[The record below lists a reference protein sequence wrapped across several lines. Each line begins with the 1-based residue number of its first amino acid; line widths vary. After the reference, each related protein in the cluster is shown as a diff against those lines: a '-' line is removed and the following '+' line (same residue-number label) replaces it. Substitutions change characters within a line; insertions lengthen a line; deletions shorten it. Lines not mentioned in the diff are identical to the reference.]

1 MCYLSPVVAQPA
13 DEWLRERLPK
23 KFLEP
28 KYWFPSH
35 FCPLLVDIARALR
48 MPQRQFSFTS
58 STLFNDFCY
67 SYVIFGLSVLYTL
80 FSDVLGRDIYFVDLS
95 FTLVKVAPRYL
106 YICLSLFLMFAY
118 LQTWFGFGQLQEEGE
133 GVRGGGGV
141 SCGILVLVFEEGV
154 KILVLVSKKVVRIL
168 VLVFEEGVK
177 WDSSVWGFLTVT
189 LDQARR
195 RTHWSWKMLK
205 DTHLDWWNAENQ
217 KELLWKPVLVKENCE
232 GLKGRGQ
239 SLSRGELKMNN
250 AIHLLDLI
258 SWVICYWNAIAG
270 WRVQEKSSKSTL
282 VENILDYLVV
292 GAGFE
297 YPVDIFAKS
306 GSIADRMAF
315 ILRSIP
321 WYWLISAGS

>member
-1 MCYLSPVVAQPA
+1 MRP
-13 DEWLRERLPK
+13 LP
-23 KFLEP
+23 P
-28 KYWFPSH
+28 D
-35 FCPLLVDIARALR
+35 C
-48 MPQRQFSFTS
+48 S
-58 STLFNDFCY
+58 STSRWMVKRAAAKKVSRAKILIPVTFLSALSRYRQSSTNATTAIQFHLFYPFQWLLLQICNIWFI
-67 SYVIFGLSVLYTL
+67 SIF
-80 FSDVLGRDIYFVDLS
+80 YFIFRCAVSFVNLS

-118 LQTWFGFGQLQEEGE
+118 LQTWFGFGRLHEEGE

-141 SCGILVLVFEEGV
+141 TCG
-154 KILVLVSKKVVRIL
+154 ILVLVSKKVVRIL

-217 KELLWKPVLVKENCE
+217 KELLWKLVLVKESSE
-232 GLKGRGQ
+232 SLKGRGQ
-239 SLSRGELKMNN
+239 SLSRGELKLNN
-250 AIHLLDLI
+250 VIHLLGPI
-258 SWVICYWNAIAG
+258 SWVICYWNVIAG

-321 WYWLISAGS
+321 WYSLISAGS

>member
-1 MCYLSPVVAQPA
+1 MVKRAAAKKVSRAKILIPVTFLS
-13 DEWLRERLPK
+13 
-23 KFLEP
+23 
-28 KYWFPSH
+28 
-35 FCPLLVDIARALR
+35 ALSR
-48 MPQRQFSFTS
+48 YRQS
-58 STLFNDFCY
+58 STNATTAIQFHLFYPFQWLLLQIWNIWFI
-67 SYVIFGLSVLYTL
+67 SIF
-80 FSDVLGRDIYFVDLS
+80 YFIFRCAVSFVNLS

-118 LQTWFGFGQLQEEGE
+118 LQTWFGFGRLHEEGE

-154 KILVLVSKKVVRIL
+154 KWI
-168 VLVFEEGVK
+168 FEDFWQLLLIKQEGGHI
-177 WDSSVWGFLTVT
+177 D
-189 LDQARR
+189 
-195 RTHWSWKMLK
+195 WSWKILW

-232 GLKGRGQ
+232 SLKGRGQ
-239 SLSRGELKMNN
+239 SLSRGEWKLNN
-250 AIHLLDLI
+250 VIHLLGPI
-258 SWVICYWNAIAG
+258 SWVICYWNVIAG

-292 GAGFE
+292 GARFE